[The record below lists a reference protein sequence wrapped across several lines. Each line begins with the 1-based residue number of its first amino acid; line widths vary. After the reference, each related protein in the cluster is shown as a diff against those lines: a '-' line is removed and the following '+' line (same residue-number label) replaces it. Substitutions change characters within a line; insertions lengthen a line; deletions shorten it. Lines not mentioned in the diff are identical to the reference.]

1 MEKYYSLI
9 ILGVL
14 LVGLAYI
21 FLIRIYIAYILAKH
35 RHRDPIGWV
44 LLSFFIS
51 PLLAWIVL
59 VILGEENQHPDL
71 ERLANKAMTD
81 LPPTDY
87 KTERNDQPTDNQ

>member
-1 MEKYYSLI
+1 MENYYSLI
-9 ILGVL
+9 ILGAL
-14 LVGLAYI
+14 LIGLAYL
-21 FLIRIYIAYILAKH
+21 FLVRIYIAYIMAKK

-59 VILGEENQHPDL
+59 LIVGDENQHPDL
-71 ERLANKAMTD
+71 ERMANTAITD

-87 KTERNDQPTDNQ
+87 GKEN